1 MKIGLT
7 FDLRD
12 ESPLP
17 AGAPDD
23 FFEEFDSPETVD
35 SIAAVLKD
43 LGHEVVQLGN
53 GEQLLRQLL
62 ADPPDFV
69 FNFAEGRGVSRSRE
83 ARVPG
88 VLETL
93 GIPYTGSDPAT
104 LGVCLDK
111 SWTRTLVA
119 AAGVMVP
126 KGFVADPRRDEL
138 EGLCDRN
145 HLKLP
150 VIAKPVCEGSSKG
163 ILSKCI
169 IERKQDFAP
178 VVVELGN
185 IYQQSVLVEEFVV
198 GDELTVGIIG
208 DNPQAVFG
216 IMRVVPRQANDR
228 FIYSLEVKRNYK
240 QLVDY
245 ECPARLD
252 ECATRAVE
260 QAALRAFHAL
270 GCRDVARL
278 DFRLRDRVPY
288 FLEAN
293 PLPGLNPVTGDIVV
307 MARALG
313 VSHAQVVAR
322 ILHAAMVRCGRNSL

>member
-1 MKIGLT
+1 
-7 FDLRD
+7 
-12 ESPLP
+12 
-17 AGAPDD
+17 
-23 FFEEFDSPETVD
+23 
-35 SIAAVLKD
+35 
-43 LGHEVVQLGN
+43 
-53 GEQLLRQLL
+53 
-62 ADPPDFV
+62 
-69 FNFAEGRGVSRSRE
+69 
-83 ARVPG
+83 
-88 VLETL
+88 
-93 GIPYTGSDPAT
+93 
-104 LGVCLDK
+104 
-111 SWTRTLVA
+111 
-119 AAGVMVP
+119 
-126 KGFVADPRRDEL
+126 VADPRRDEL

-198 GDELTVGIIG
+198 GDELTVGLIG
-208 DNPQAVFG
+208 DNAQAVFG
-216 IMRVVPRQANDR
+216 IMRVVPRQAHDR

-252 ECATRAVE
+252 EGATRAVE

-288 FLEAN
+288 FLE
-293 PLPGLNPVTGDIVV
+293 
-307 MARALG
+307 
-313 VSHAQVVAR
+313 
-322 ILHAAMVRCGRNSL
+322 